1 MEMTLK
7 SQSDRPQPSSLLQ
20 WLPDFFRQELAPYP
34 GRWSLVSRMV
44 IAAVVTM
51 LIIVT
56 FRIPYGS
63 IGVNCAFILSRENLL
78 STAKSGFYFI
88 LAFAIWVLLTPVGA
102 RMFASI
108 PITHFFWEAITVF
121 LCFYALKAITYFPLA
136 AGIAVVA
143 TGTLAIWY
151 LPGPAELNV
160 ELTLW
165 QILATAIGAVVTVLV
180 EVVFHYFHPTDPVR
194 DGLIDRIHSVEHVLN
209 ADATAVRTGKPFAKV
224 TQYAV
229 TGSSILRQQLA
240 RRHDSEQERTRWN
253 TVVSLVGRAVDLAAA
268 ISTEL
273 ETLEPVSQQRL
284 ASLAL
289 RFAAMREAIS
299 TNGTLECDAPPLT
312 LMNGP
317 ALLGDLETTAS
328 MLASVLA
335 RKPLQTPQS
344 QASESLSF
352 RDSLLVSDAFTNP
365 DYLRFALVGTAAS
378 MLCYVIYVGLNWPG
392 ISTAV
397 TTCVLTALSDI
408 GSSRQKQILRIGGAA
423 FGGFVFGVGS
433 QIFVL
438 PYIDSVV
445 GLALLFAFVTGVS
458 AYVATSSAR
467 LSYAGLQMAFAFY
480 LINVTDFSIS
490 LDLTIGR
497 DRAIGVL
504 LGIGAMWLVFETLYE
519 RPAGRQMVLMFVK
532 SARLIA
538 RLEQTASAH
547 PNTKPLNLLRDQ
559 IAASFTAVNA
569 ESDAVLFETGPR
581 RDANLAARERV
592 RDWLPTLRSI
602 YLLELSLLP
611 LDMTDVASQD
621 HREVDSMLFIT
632 CAATLNRIADTLE
645 AQAGNVATHRSD
657 VSDAIPSIGDGMAS
671 EHSVDMHQ
679 VLQLT
684 RSLEQSVMSTP
695 VFQVPI
701 PS

>member
-1 MEMTLK
+1 
-7 SQSDRPQPSSLLQ
+7 
-20 WLPDFFRQELAPYP
+20 
-34 GRWSLVSRMV
+34 
-44 IAAVVTM
+44 
-51 LIIVT
+51 
-56 FRIPYGS
+56 
-63 IGVNCAFILSRENLL
+63 
-78 STAKSGFYFI
+78 
-88 LAFAIWVLLTPVGA
+88 
-102 RMFASI
+102 MFASI
-108 PITHFFWEAITVF
+108 PITHFVWEAVTVF
-121 LCFYALKAITYFPLA
+121 ICFYALKAITYFPLA

-151 LPGPAELNV
+151 RPGPAELNV

-194 DGLIDRIHSVEHVLN
+194 DGLIDRIRGVENVLN
-209 ADATAVRTGKPFAKV
+209 ANATAVPTGKPFAKV

-229 TGSSILRQQLA
+229 TGSSNLRQQIA
-240 RRHDSEQERTRWN
+240 RRHGSEQDRTRWN
-253 TVVSLVGRAVDLAAA
+253 TVVALVGRAVDLAAA
-268 ISTEL
+268 IATEF

-284 ASLAL
+284 ASLSS
-289 RFAAMREAIS
+289 RFAVMREAIS
-299 TNGTLECDAPPLT
+299 TNGVVEPDTPPLAT
-312 LMNGP
+312 MDGP
-317 ALLGDLETTAS
+317 PLLVSLETTAN
-328 MLASVLA
+328 MLASVLS
-335 RKPLQTPQS
+335 RKPLQTPLS
-344 QASESLSF
+344 QTSESLSF

-365 DYLRFALVGTAAS
+365 DYVRFALVGTAAS
-378 MLCYVIYVGLNWPG
+378 MLCYVIYVGLDWPG

-504 LGIGAMWLVFETLYE
+504 LGIGAMWLVFEKLYE
-519 RPAGRQMVLMFVK
+519 RPAGRQMVLMFAN

-538 RLEQTASAH
+538 RLAPAASEH
-547 PNTKPLNLLRDQ
+547 PNTKPLNILRDQ
-559 IAASFTAVNA
+559 IAASFTAINA

-581 RDANLAARERV
+581 RDATLAARERV
-592 RDWLPTLRSI
+592 RDWLATLRSI

-611 LDMTDVASQD
+611 LDMADVASQAHHEAD
-621 HREVDSMLFIT
+621 AMLFTT
-632 CAATLNRIADTLE
+632 CAATLNRIADELE
-645 AQAGNVATHRSD
+645 AQVSNVTMHRSD
-657 VSDAIPSIGDGMAS
+657 LPAASPSIGHGMAA
-671 EHSVDMHQ
+671 EYHVDTHQ

-695 VFQVPI
+695 VFQAPI